1 MKPIEEVYPDHP
13 HSSGEYG
20 PMLESIGHQI
30 LLRVDDSDC
39 QGDSRVLFADG
50 ERRGYLQFGWG
61 SCSGCDALQA
71 ADSYQELEQLR
82 ASLVEAI
89 RWFDSAK
96 DALAWFE
103 SHDWEGD
110 YSWHADGQKEFV
122 AHAKAILAS

>member
-1 MKPIEEVYPDHP
+1 MKPIEEVYPNHQYGDAD
-13 HSSGEYG
+13 YG

-30 LLRVDDSDC
+30 LLRVDDSGW

-61 SCSGCDALQA
+61 SCSACDALKA

-82 ASLVEAI
+82 VSLVESI
-89 RWFDSAK
+89 RWFATAS
-96 DALAWFE
+96 DALKWFE

-110 YSWHADGQKEFV
+110 YSWHADEQKVFV
-122 AHAKAILAS
+122 ARAKSLLSA